1 MSELG
6 ALSGPALLVTS
17 ALLHAS
23 WNAMLKRER
32 APEAAVTWVLLVALL
47 VATGAALRFPGAG
60 LPTGRVAGWAVG
72 AGLCEGLYFVAL
84 AAALARAPYGA
95 VYAVA
100 RGGALLLVWPAAA
113 LLLHEPVT
121 ASSAAGAALVC
132 TGVFLV
138 AWAGHAEG
146 GGAGLALA
154 ALCAAGIAGYHLCYD
169 RALAG
174 GGAPAPIFAIALG
187 VAWPL
192 AWLATRLRGGTAP
205 LTPRS
210 AARWTLAGVVCAGS
224 FLLFLAGL
232 AATGAGAALTLRNT
246 SVVFAQAIAL
256 LMGERPPRRQ
266 LAGAALVVLG
276 ASLVAWR

>member
-1 MSELG
+1 MIEVG
-6 ALSGPALLVTS
+6 ALPGPALLVAS

-32 APEAAVTWVLLVALL
+32 APAAAVPWVLLVALL
-47 VATGAALRFPGAG
+47 VAVVAAFRFPGPG
-60 LPTGRVAGWAVG
+60 LPTGAVAGWAVG
-72 AGLCEGLYFVAL
+72 AGLCEGLYFVTL

-121 ASSAAGAALVC
+121 WSSATGAALVC

-138 AWAGHAEG
+138 AWAGHSGG

-154 ALCAAGIAGYHLCYD
+154 ALSAAGIAGYHLCYD

-174 GGAPAPIFAIALG
+174 GGAPAPIFATALG
-187 VAWPL
+187 IAWPL
-192 AWLATRLRGGTAP
+192 AWLTGRLRGETAP

-210 AARWTLAGVVCAGS
+210 AARWTLAGVTCTAS
-224 FLLFLAGL
+224 FLLFLTGL

-246 SVVFAQAIAL
+246 SVVFAQVIAV
-256 LMGERPPRRQ
+256 LMGERLPRRQ
-266 LAGAALVVLG
+266 LAGATLVVLG

>member
-1 MSELG
+1 
-6 ALSGPALLVTS
+6 
-17 ALLHAS
+17 
-23 WNAMLKRER
+23 MLKRER
-32 APEAAVTWVLLVALL
+32 APESAVTWVLLVALL

-60 LPTGRVAGWAVG
+60 LPTGRVSGWAVG
-72 AGLCEGLYFVAL
+72 AGLCEGLYFV
-84 AAALARAPYGA
+84 
-95 VYAVA
+95 
-100 RGGALLLVWPAAA
+100 
-113 LLLHEPVT
+113 
-121 ASSAAGAALVC
+121 
-132 TGVFLV
+132 
-138 AWAGHAEG
+138 
-146 GGAGLALA
+146 ALA

>member
-1 MSELG
+1 ME
-6 ALSGPALLVTS
+6 ALHGPALLIAS

-32 APEAAVTWVLLVALL
+32 APEAVVPWVLLVALA
-47 VATGAALRFPGAG
+47 VAVTAALNFPGAG
-60 LPTGRVAGWAVG
+60 LPTAAAAGWAVG
-72 AGLCEGLYFVAL
+72 AGLCEGLYFVTL
-84 AAALARAPYGA
+84 AAALARASYGA

-100 RGGALLLVWPAAA
+100 RGGALLVVWPAAT
-113 LLLHEPVT
+113 LLLGEPVT
-121 ASSAAGAALVC
+121 AASAAGAALVC
-132 TGVFLV
+132 GGVFLV
-138 AWAGHAEG
+138 AWAGRAAG

-154 ALCAAGIAGYHLCYD
+154 GLCAAAIAGYHLCYD

-174 GGAPAPIFAIALG
+174 GGAPAPIFATALG

-192 AWLATRLRGGTAP
+192 VWFTGRLRGGTAP

-210 AARWTLAGVVCAGS
+210 ALRWTVAGVVCTGS

-232 AATGAGAALTLRNT
+232 ASTGAGAALTLRNS
-246 SVVFAQAIAL
+246 SVVFAQVIAM

-266 LAGAALVVLG
+266 LAGAGLVVLG
-276 ASLVAWR
+276 AALVAWR